1 MYPGSKHPTISLVTQ
16 HDATRK
22 QDGGLCDLYPLLDF
36 VLMNDFRGQE
46 YIIRTGS
53 ESHKKDRIRT

>member
-1 MYPGSKHPTISLVTQ
+1 MYPGKNTTISLVTQ

-22 QDGGLCDLYPLLDF
+22 WDGGGLCDLYPLLDF